1 LDTLWKILNNDE
13 SVDLAKIVTIFDN
26 IAVAVDKAGNK
37 IENAKD
43 KTGTLRAAMAACGM
57 STKEIEAA
65 MDEYNATLAQ
75 YEDKVE
81 GAEAAL
87 KKVIAAMQNH
97 NAEMDKTKTK
107 SISYAEAF
115 SIAASAVM
123 TLT

>member
-1 LDTLWKILNNDE
+1 
-13 SVDLAKIVTIFDN
+13 LAKIVTIFDN

-37 IENAKD
+37 IAGTEKQI
-43 KTGTLRAAMAACGM
+43 GTLKWAMRECGM
-57 STKEIEAA
+57 STDEIDAA
-65 MDEYNATLAQ
+65 MKEYNATLAQ
-75 YEDKVE
+75 YEDKAE

-115 SIAASAVM
+115 SIAASAAM